1 MFIDELRCDF
11 THLQSNIAY
20 GPILPTVLATT
31 KGDHD
36 ARFV

>member
-11 THLQSNIAY
+11 TQLESDIAH

-36 ARFV
+36 ACFV